1 MELVVIWIAFAI
13 LCYAVAEKK
22 GRNKL
27 IAFGLGILFGIFS
40 LIYYLIAKGSD
51 EYELK
56 EAEKKIAKL
65 KGGDTKIC

>member
-1 MELVVIWIAFAI
+1 MEDITMIIIWITFAI

-27 IAFGLGILFGIFS
+27 IAFGLGIFFGIFA
-40 LIYYLIAKGSD
+40 LIYYVVAKGSD

-65 KGGDTKIC
+65 KK